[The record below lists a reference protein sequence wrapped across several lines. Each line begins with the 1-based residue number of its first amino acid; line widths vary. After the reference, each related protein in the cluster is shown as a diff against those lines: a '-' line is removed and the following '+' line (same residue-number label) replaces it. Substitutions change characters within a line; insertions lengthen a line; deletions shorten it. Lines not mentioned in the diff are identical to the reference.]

1 MNLFSLTL
9 TLTLFQITS
18 SQTNQYGDGFS
29 SYYGYN
35 WSSTILNCN
44 DLTACTV
51 NCWGGGSCHGVTI
64 SGPINASLT
73 INCDS
78 QFGGGGANG
87 VGTCQQMNVYAGN
100 STTLTIN
107 VYNEDYGF
115 FSNLIYTPNS
125 NNASSIAN
133 TFITCGL
140 IEDIHPSTPTAYSC
154 GQQNEIYS
162 LNGWQTVEWS
172 YAGTASWSLNHTDP
186 SFPNNMHCGKDYLEL
201 CSGFVVD
208 GFYYRCN
215 EASVCDYDR
224 SSEPQYHPRDLSS
237 VYSNNITLSSSMTF
251 NVVTAVQISQNVFFN
266 VPGDT
271 VIVFKGDYTISVF
284 GTINI
289 GCDAIDTINSH
300 DIGIISE
307 SESVSIYN
315 EDNST
320 RQGTIHIHD
329 TGSAFFCNTRFT
341 NLVSIYYHGWDLFV
355 DNCEFDNIGVA
366 IRFNTECGFN
376 NQLQHVTDNKFM
388 NCYEGIKN
396 AICVNIENNIFESV
410 YSPIS
415 CTYGN
420 TTINNNTFG
429 SAGYNGFH
437 AVTPCD
443 AIHANYDSRLNITL
457 NTFINWQHAIHIE
470 NDEVNIFY
478 NEFIENTQAI
488 YITGD
493 YYGSGIQINYNNFI
507 NNSYS
512 IYYSDCGADTIGS
525 DNCKQPYCGY
535 NYYGTS
541 SINQSI
547 ISSQIYD
554 LCVGGDG
561 YGLVTWW
568 PWYTEPIDFN
578 SLPTTLQ
585 EHTFDIIQCVGA
597 DTHPEITGNKL
608 APIYTHDTTLTSFH
622 SPYYIVGYVR
632 VTLDATLYVES
643 GVQLI
648 FAGKYYE
655 IDIDGALI
663 MGCSTINTVNNHTVG
678 IISNAEL
685 IYVSSINSM
694 QMGIIT
700 IRQWGSGSFCNTKF
714 ENMLYPI
721 SRAYTAT
728 SEWHR
733 STLFID
739 NCEFYNNTAGIVM
752 TGDSEND
759 YVSNQI
765 TDSKFQYN
773 SHGAVYNAYSI
784 NISNNIFQNTADQTA
799 IRNMQSN
806 VHLFGN
812 TFIYDNFRKND
823 NSTAIAV
830 HLSSPGYISSTLYKC
845 ECRINVT
852 ISFNTFYK
860 WPTAIFASFD
870 YYGPDWPLSIMVV
883 NYNEFVENSIAID
896 LQTVNQQ
903 RINYN
908 NFIENGYN
916 IRSMSNENQTYCN
929 YNWNG
934 YVNNIS
940 HPSLTAAKIYD
951 GCDTDYYDG
960 IVTFWPYFDQ
970 ALDLTKLTH
979 FPEFY
984 TLDFTNCS
992 SMNETIAYYHS
1003 GGTSHPFIEPT
1014 THPTKS
1020 PDDHS
1025 GVTSHPTAHP
1035 TKSPDDHSGGTSHPT
1050 AHPTKSPDDHSG
1062 GTSHPFIEP
1071 TTNPTK
1077 SPDTQATGLV
1087 PTILFTKVSTDGVC
1101 SLSMTISILF
1111 IILLEIIF

>member
-1 MNLFSLTL
+1 MKLFSLLRL
-9 TLTLFQITS
+9 TLACILVQMIS
-18 SQTNQYGDGFS
+18 SRIDLYGDEFTNYVSKGWDQS
-29 SYYGYN
+29 
-35 WSSTILNCN
+35 ILNCN
-44 DLTACTV
+44 DSMPCTI
-51 NCWGGGSCHGVTI
+51 NCLGDTYSCRDVLI
-64 SGPINASLT
+64 YGPINSSLT
-73 INCDS
+73 INCD
-78 QFGGGGANG
+78 ARY
-87 VGTCQQMNVYAGN
+87 TCEFMIIHSEN

-107 VYNEDYGF
+107 VHNEDF
-115 FSNLIYTPNS
+115 AFSKSTTYTPHHTLLP
-125 NNASSIAN
+125 N
-133 TFITCGL
+133 TFITCSI
-140 IEDIHPSTPTAYSC
+140 IEDQNPSGFESRTC
-154 GQQNEIYS
+154 GIGHNIYS
-162 LNGWQTVEWS
+162 PNGWEAVEWS

-251 NVVTAVQISQNVFFN
+251 NVVTDVQISQNVFFN

-320 RQGTIHIHD
+320 RQGTMHIHD

-443 AIHANYDSRLNITL
+443 ANYDSRLNITL

-585 EHTFDIIQCVGA
+585 EHTF
-597 DTHPEITGNKL
+597 
-608 APIYTHDTTLTSFH
+608 
-622 SPYYIVGYVR
+622 
-632 VTLDATLYVES
+632 
-643 GVQLI
+643 
-648 FAGKYYE
+648 
-655 IDIDGALI
+655 
-663 MGCSTINTVNNHTVG
+663 
-678 IISNAEL
+678 
-685 IYVSSINSM
+685 
-694 QMGIIT
+694 
-700 IRQWGSGSFCNTKF
+700 
-714 ENMLYPI
+714 
-721 SRAYTAT
+721 
-728 SEWHR
+728 
-733 STLFID
+733 
-739 NCEFYNNTAGIVM
+739 
-752 TGDSEND
+752 
-759 YVSNQI
+759 
-765 TDSKFQYN
+765 
-773 SHGAVYNAYSI
+773 
-784 NISNNIFQNTADQTA
+784 
-799 IRNMQSN
+799 
-806 VHLFGN
+806 
-812 TFIYDNFRKND
+812 
-823 NSTAIAV
+823 
-830 HLSSPGYISSTLYKC
+830 
-845 ECRINVT
+845 
-852 ISFNTFYK
+852 
-860 WPTAIFASFD
+860 
-870 YYGPDWPLSIMVV
+870 
-883 NYNEFVENSIAID
+883 
-896 LQTVNQQ
+896 
-903 RINYN
+903 
-908 NFIENGYN
+908 
-916 IRSMSNENQTYCN
+916 
-929 YNWNG
+929 
-934 YVNNIS
+934 
-940 HPSLTAAKIYD
+940 
-951 GCDTDYYDG
+951 
-960 IVTFWPYFDQ
+960 
-970 ALDLTKLTH
+970 
-979 FPEFY
+979 
-984 TLDFTNCS
+984 
-992 SMNETIAYYHS
+992 
-1003 GGTSHPFIEPT
+1003 
-1014 THPTKS
+1014 
-1020 PDDHS
+1020 
-1025 GVTSHPTAHP
+1025 
-1035 TKSPDDHSGGTSHPT
+1035 
-1050 AHPTKSPDDHSG
+1050 
-1062 GTSHPFIEP
+1062 
-1071 TTNPTK
+1071 
-1077 SPDTQATGLV
+1077 
-1087 PTILFTKVSTDGVC
+1087 
-1101 SLSMTISILF
+1101 
-1111 IILLEIIF
+1111 